1 MIRHSSSRRATDT
14 PIILITARMSSQRLP
29 GKAMATLNGD
39 PLLAHVVSAVAQA
52 STANDFAVVT
62 SRTESDLPIV
72 DWCESHGV
80 KYFRGPLF
88 DVAER
93 MISAANW
100 FGFESFVRISGDSPL
115 IDPQIVAAATE
126 LFKES
131 PCDLV
136 TNVHPRTFPPGQSV
150 EVIRSVT
157 LRGLLDSGQISGSD
171 LEHVTPVLY
180 RHAEQLRVRHLE
192 PRQVGGIA
200 IGGDLPSMTVD
211 TWEDLKRVQLVLDRL
226 GGTRAWE
233 AGWQRCAALMLDVD
247 TATRLTAT
255 ED

>member
-1 MIRHSSSRRATDT
+1 
-14 PIILITARMSSQRLP
+14 MSSKRLP
-29 GKAMATLNGD
+29 GKAMATLNGE

-52 STANDFAVVT
+52 STSNDFAVVT

-80 KYFRGPLF
+80 RYFRGPLF

-126 LFKES
+126 LFNES

-136 TNVHPRTFPPGQSV
+136 TNVNPRTFPPGQSV
-150 EVIRSVT
+150 EVIRSGT

-171 LEHVTPVLY
+171 REHVTPVLY
-180 RHAEQLRVRHLE
+180 RHADQLRVRRFE
-192 PRQVGGIA
+192 ARQLGGGIVMD
-200 IGGDLPSMTVD
+200 GDLPSMTVD
-211 TWEDLKRVQLVLDRL
+211 TWEDLNRVQSVLDRL
-226 GGTRAWE
+226 RGAPAWE
-233 AGWQRCAALMLDVD
+233 AGWQRCAALMLEVD
-247 TATRLTAT
+247 NAARLTGT